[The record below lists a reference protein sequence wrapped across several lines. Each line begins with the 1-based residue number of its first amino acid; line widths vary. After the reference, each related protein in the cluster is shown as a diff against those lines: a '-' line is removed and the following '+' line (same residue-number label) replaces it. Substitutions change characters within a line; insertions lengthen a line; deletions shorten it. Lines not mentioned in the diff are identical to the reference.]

1 MLKKDSQP
9 TTPVVEI
16 DRVSF
21 SYGRET
27 VLEEI
32 NLTLADNILLGII
45 GPNGAGKTT
54 LIKLIAGLLQP
65 DRGEVR
71 VFGKPPG
78 KAGSLIGYVP
88 QRSAFD
94 LAFPVTVLEVVRMG
108 RLSRDRLLK
117 SFNSDDTR
125 AALRA
130 LGLAGLE
137 GMEKRRIGELS
148 AGQRQRAMLARAL
161 AGEPRL
167 LILDE
172 PLSGVDIGLEQGFYD
187 LLLRLRETMAI
198 ILISHD
204 VGVVARSVDRIACL
218 NRRLY
223 YHDDKAEALK
233 SLDKVYGCPVDIIA
247 HGVPHR
253 VFGEHGHA

>member
-1 MLKKDSQP
+1 MSATANNP
-9 TTPVVEI
+9 AVEI
-16 DRVSF
+16 EGVSF

-27 VLEEI
+27 VLE
-32 NLTLADNILLGII
+32 NVSLMLPDHLLLGII

-54 LIKLIAGLLQP
+54 LIKLITGLLRP
-65 DRGEVR
+65 DKGEIR
-71 VFGKPPG
+71 VLGKPPG
-78 KAGSLIGYVP
+78 AAGGLVGYVP
-88 QRSAFD
+88 QRTAFD
-94 LAFPVTVLEVVRMG
+94 PAFPATVLEVVRMG
-108 RLSRDRLLK
+108 RLSRERIGRRFDD
-117 SFNSDDTR
+117 SDDAASL
-125 AALRA
+125 AALKQ
-130 LGLAGLE
+130 AGLSGLE
-137 GMEKRRIGELS
+137 RRRIGELS
-148 AGQRQRAMLARAL
+148 AGQRQRVLLARAL
-161 AGEPRL
+161 AASPRL

-172 PLSGVDIGLEQGFYD
+172 PLSGVDIGLEEGFYD
-187 LLLRLRETMAI
+187 LLLGLRRSMAI

-204 VGVVARSVDRIACL
+204 VGVVARAVDRIACL